1 MIRLIKRYGSRK
13 LYDTEESRY
22 VSLEELAD
30 WIREGQEIRV
40 VDNKTQEEVTAQTL
54 TQIISEEGR
63 KGRTLLPNELLH
75 ELIRL
80 GEQAVSSGVEHLQ
93 TKVDGLVQASL
104 DRIGPV
110 RRAREEMSRLRE
122 RLELLEG
129 SLAELDHD
137 RRSAQGSSPDSNQSS
152 PTAQTSKPA
161 SKAASKP
168 APKPASKATPKAAPK
183 AASRSASKASTSAS
197 RTSKAARTST
207 TGSTT
212 TSAGST
218 TPTGEPDA

>member
-30 WIREGQEIRV
+30 WIRQGQEIKV
-40 VDNKTQEEVTAQTL
+40 VDNKTQSEVTAQTL

-63 KGRTLLPNELLH
+63 RGRTLLPNEVLH

-80 GEQAVSSGVEHLQ
+80 GEQAFSSGVEQLQ
-93 TKVDGLVQASL
+93 SKVDNLVQASI

-122 RLELLEG
+122 RLEVLEA
-129 SLAELDHD
+129 SLAEIDEE
-137 RRSAQGSSPDSNQSS
+137 RKRSDSD
-152 PTAQTSKPA
+152 AKGG
-161 SKAASKP
+161 
-168 APKPASKATPKAAPK
+168 
-183 AASRSASKASTSAS
+183 
-197 RTSKAARTST
+197 AR
-207 TGSTT
+207 
-212 TSAGST
+212 
-218 TPTGEPDA
+218 